1 MFILD
6 FVGQFRSLLFTIDQV
21 AYSLIDNAY
30 NLIEKFANAEFFK
43 DSAVEMIMKN
53 TYIVIGL
60 FALFKIALLLVNA
73 LINPD
78 KLFDKEK
85 GFGAVVLNV
94 IIMFALLIFVPIL
107 FKESLKIQSTVV
119 RGSYI
124 NKLFGLDVVDN
135 YNPGDMFKSQAILAL
150 VHPNIQFVETTDGKK
165 KSSSEPKR
173 DGKKYIVD
181 DEYCKDDST
190 HCKEA
195 IDDYNE
201 VMYGNNKD
209 HMFSTLASH
218 MMDYVK
224 GDFGNGNEKIYVYD
238 YTMLL
243 TFIVGIAITYLLVVF
258 CFDLAERAIKL
269 AILEVI
275 SPLFIVTYIDP
286 KSSKSGPF
294 SNWLKEVGSTYVG
307 LYIRLAALALII
319 ILITLWG
326 ERNIHLGSWGT
337 IIFILSILIFAKNF
351 PKWLAGLIGVKDFD
365 NGIGGLA
372 KRIGSAAVVGG
383 MLTKAG
389 HGALGI
395 AGGAPR
401 MIAKQIGHRKQLKKQ
416 AYENAGLGKGR
427 KNKGAR
433 DAWYE
438 ENKEKYADMSKKKAI
453 REARKDALLND
464 TAYSGTKKDK
474 DGNQVPAMHP
484 HLTGLKQLGAATL
497 MGTISGF
504 QTGFKADNAKGAFKG
519 GITAA
524 NGLAGDLALETHTGF
539 FGHIGNK
546 IKGLPDTVA
555 ESAYGSHNELIDAQK
570 RQKDISTAKSR
581 TERGDYGTK
590 GAGIGEGKVAI
601 STGDKN
607 KINKAIAEN
616 TDIMG
621 KLSPSSHEALQY
633 AITQGYATMDK
644 DGKVD
649 FSRISCNK
657 NAAGEI
663 VSYSMLNEDKT
674 VAKTVTVEQLEK
686 NCGGIYDSSSDG
698 AIYTQKAV
706 NDYKNQSL
714 SNYQQNEQLRS
725 QELSNYQTSMTE
737 SGKIQSGIN
746 GLNAILGGLGLSLDT
761 TNAKAIEKS
770 INEGISSINE
780 KIGKLNET
788 LRNEGSKM
796 DENERKAINQQKAN
810 YEGMLSKIPEYQVLA
825 GDGKN
830 AKDMY
835 DATANQSLANIRQI
849 DTAQSS
855 LKPVIDSIGTG
866 TVSELAQTLS
876 IEQKKIESR
885 IEALKPKDNKD

>member
-6 FVGQFRSLLFTIDQV
+6 FIGEIRTALFFIDQV

-30 NLIEKFANAEFFK
+30 NLIVAFSKASFFK
-43 DSAVEMIMKN
+43 DGTVEVIMKN

-73 LINPD
+73 LVSPD
-78 KLFDKEK
+78 KLFDKDK
-85 GFGAVVLNV
+85 GLGV
-94 IIMFALLIFVPIL
+94 IVRNIVIMFALLIFVPIL
-107 FKESLKIQSTVV
+107 FKESMKIQETIVS
-119 RGSYI
+119 GNYI
-124 NKLFGLDVVDN
+124 NKLFGLNVPDN
-135 YNPGDMFKSQAILAL
+135 YKPGDMFKSQAILAL
-150 VHPNIQFVETTDGKK
+150 VHPNDAFATREDDGYVKK
-165 KSSSEPKR
+165 
-173 DGKKYIVD
+173 DI
-181 DEYCKDDST
+181 CHDDST
-190 HCKEA
+190 HCQAA
-195 IDDYNE
+195 IEDYNAALFGE
-201 VMYGNNKD
+201 KRE
-209 HMFSTLASH
+209 HMFATLLGH
-218 MMDYVK
+218 MGDYANDEDGVK
-224 GDFGNGNEKIYVYD
+224 TYVYD
-238 YTMLL
+238 YSMLL
-243 TFIVGIAITYLLVVF
+243 TFVVGIAITYLLILF
-258 CFDLAERAIKL
+258 CFDLAERVIKL
-269 AILEVI
+269 AILEVV

-286 KSSKSGPF
+286 KSAKSGPF
-294 SNWLKEVGSTYVG
+294 NNWLKEVGSTYVG

-319 ILITLWG
+319 ILTTLWQQVDKST
-326 ERNIHLGSWGT
+326 IKVLGGWGT

-351 PKWLAGLIGVKDFD
+351 PKWLGGLIGVKDFD
-365 NGIGGLA
+365 NGLGGLG
-372 KRIGSAAVVGG
+372 KRLGSAALVGG

-395 AGGAPR
+395 VGGAPR

-633 AITQGYATMDK
+633 AITQGYATMDEK
-644 DGKVD
+644 SGKVD

-657 NAAGEI
+657 NADGEI

-780 KIGKLNET
+780 KIGKLNDT
-788 LRNEGSKM
+788 LRDEGSKM

-835 DATANQSLANIRQI
+835 DATANQSLTNIRQI

-866 TVSELAQTLS
+866 TVSELAQILS

-885 IEALKPKDNKD
+885 IEALKPKDKKD